1 MPLSPEQ
8 LDKLRVWNDAK
19 SIAAHHAAIEST
31 LRDQLVKELFSN
43 KEVGSETIEID
54 NGWTLKATKKLDYKL
69 DNSEGQTVAL
79 CAILVDDLASKLIK
93 WKPEISVS
101 TYKELDATTQVL
113 FNGCLTIKPAK
124 PTLELIPP
132 KVEEKG

>member
-1 MPLSPEQ
+1 MPLSSDNLKCLQEWH
-8 LDKLRVWNDAK
+8 LAK
-19 SIAAHHAAIEST
+19 VTAAHHAAIEST

-79 CAILVDDLASKLIK
+79 CAILVDELAKKLIK

-101 TYKELDATTQVL
+101 TYKELDATTQAL

-124 PTLELIPP
+124 PMLELIPP
-132 KVEEKG
+132 KVKEK